1 MVLKQIWEKEQWGK
15 KIRKRKWLEENE
27 ADALS
32 TQLGSTIGGSIGS
45 LIISNNNFSNIEK
58 LAISTS
64 TTVIGQNVGEYIFWD
79 KNNVNGS
86 GSFDDIGADFK
97 NILQGVICY

>member
-1 MVLKQIWEKEQWGK
+1 MKHSSKTFYYYLDL
-15 KIRKRKWLEENE
+15 IRWISAFLVV
-27 ADALS
+27 
-32 TQLGSTIGGSIGS
+32 IGHIRSI
-45 LIISNNNFSNIEK
+45 LFLDFSHIEK
-58 LAISTS
+58 IAISTS
-64 TTVIGQNVGEYIFWD
+64 TTVVGQNVGEYIFWD